1 MIDKKDFKAGVVE
14 FIKKNNGDCSV
25 SCQYINSL
33 CGMSF
38 ANMRGVKTSW
48 GKHELGLYIPKEIT
62 STIPYAAIT
71 SFMMHSDSLE
81 IALIGS
87 RLVSIRAVQ

>member
-1 MIDKKDFKAGVVE
+1 MVDKKDFKDRVME

-25 SCQYINSL
+25 CCQYINSH

-38 ANMRGVKTSW
+38 ANMRGIKTSW
-48 GKHELGLYIPKEIT
+48 GKHELCLYIPKEIT
-62 STIPYAAIT
+62 FTIPYAAIT
-71 SFMMHSDSLE
+71 SFIMHPDSFE